1 MAEQNINSQQVKHE
15 NSLTFDKRVLEKIA
29 NYSVSNVDGILELKG
44 DLTSNVKN
52 FFSSS
57 DKSEGVSAEVGHKEV
72 ALDIEVIA
80 EYGKSLPKAFDKAV
94 DQITKNVESMTGL
107 KVVEVNMTV
116 SDIQTR
122 GDYEQSKSDDE
133 RQQAEERRRAAQ
145 NGEYT
150 DGSRVQ

>member
-44 DLTSNVKN
+44 DLTSDVKN

-80 EYGKSLPKAFDKAV
+80 EYGKSLPTAFDKAV